1 MDTLFLEKWESVPV
15 SRVKSFLEK
24 RKSEKQLYN
33 DSDWQSNTSTMF
45 KLAVAALALSTEVQL
60 SGDDED
66 WCRRRL
72 TKFIHRLW
80 DKVL

>member
-1 MDTLFLEKWESVPV
+1 MDTLFIEKWESVPV

-24 RKSEKQLYN
+24 RNSYIMILTG
-33 DSDWQSNTSTMF
+33 SRILSSTMF
-45 KLAVAALALSTEVQL
+45 KLAVAALALSTEVQF

-72 TKFIHRLW
+72 TKFTHRLW
-80 DKVL
+80 DKAL